1 MDVEEF
7 SASIFVLTE
16 REIMNVFVTVLQH
29 EYGIDLRVCTNQ
41 EKALEAARSF
51 MNDTIDEI
59 EGHED
64 IEDQIAEFNE
74 NIASKGLNNIEKAME
89 IYNEMYSLV
98 CEGEEIHHI
107 SIQEKPVV

>member
-41 EKALEAARSF
+41 EKALEAARS
-51 MNDTIDEI
+51 
-59 EGHED
+59 
-64 IEDQIAEFNE
+64 
-74 NIASKGLNNIEKAME
+74 S
-89 IYNEMYSLV
+89 
-98 CEGEEIHHI
+98 
-107 SIQEKPVV
+107 

>member
-1 MDVEEF
+1 MITDIETAVET
-7 SASIFVLTE
+7 VP
-16 REIMNVFVTVLQH
+16 VFVTVLQH
-29 EYGIDLRVCTNQ
+29 EYGIDIRVCTNQ

-59 EGHED
+59 DLGIDE

-74 NIASKGLNNIEKAME
+74 NIASKGLNNIERAME

-98 CEGEEIHHI
+98 CEGDEIHHI